1 MLRETRTP
9 LKPPPGKAHQRKPQH
24 NNPPSK
30 KKHARAAVYQS
41 TQRKARLDE
50 ASLVK
55 ILDTN
60 GGQLCTDLFQAVA
73 PNSADLID
81 PGVSCLKRQTK
92 STIVP
97 QSRAATYTSQICYL
111 AKLQFCSASPSRG
124 AGRRA
129 EVAWCG
135 PCRRAGASARSA
147 AA

>member
-1 MLRETRTP
+1 MRQP
-9 LKPPPGKAHQRKPQH
+9 A
-24 NNPPSK
+24 NPWACPVLGRCRRRSADKELFSGLQK
-30 KKHARAAVYQS
+30 KNARAAVYQS

-60 GGQLCTDLFQAVA
+60 GGRLCTDLFQAVA

-111 AKLQFCSASPSRG
+111 AKLHFLPSR
-124 AGRRA
+124 AGLQLARVVPRA
-129 EVAWCG
+129 LGCE
-135 PCRRAGASARSA
+135 ARDPLLSILR
-147 AA
+147 

>member
-9 LKPPPGKAHQRKPQH
+9 LKPSSGQS
-24 NNPPSK
+24 PSTETPTQQPTLK
-30 KKHARAAVYQS
+30 KKKNARAAVYQS

-81 PGVSCLKRQTK
+81 PGVNASRDKTK

-97 QSRAATYTSQICYL
+97 QSRATTHTSQICYL
-111 AKLQFCSASPSRG
+111 AKLP
-124 AGRRA
+124 
-129 EVAWCG
+129 
-135 PCRRAGASARSA
+135 
-147 AA
+147 